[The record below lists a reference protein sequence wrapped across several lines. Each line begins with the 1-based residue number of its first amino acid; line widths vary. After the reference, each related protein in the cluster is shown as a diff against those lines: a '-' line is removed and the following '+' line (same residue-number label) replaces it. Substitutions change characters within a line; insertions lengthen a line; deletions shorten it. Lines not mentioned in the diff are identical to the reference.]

1 MILLK
6 NYFFGKLLLC
16 LDFLYLHQRQFSK
29 RTIIFFKQFY
39 LLISVLKCF
48 LNCLFYLKIFQAM
61 SHKCES
67 ELIFID

>member
-6 NYFFGKLLLC
+6 NYFFGKFLLC
-16 LDFLYLHQRQFSK
+16 LDFLYLHQRQSSK
-29 RTIIFFKQFY
+29 RNIMFCKQFY

-61 SHKCES
+61 NHKCEL
-67 ELIFID
+67 ELIFTD